1 MIRPSGVARL
11 ALSIAVCCATACI
24 PYGFAGGGLPSHIKT
39 VAVIPFENDTPSPE
53 LQREVYDAL
62 RKGMQSR
69 LGLREAPEAKA
80 DALVKGTIL
89 RYDVDVPISYSADP
103 RQVTSTRRRLQIA
116 VDIQIVDQTTSKVL
130 WERKGLQVE
139 GDYAERAELSGRRE
153 AIEKLINDVIE
164 GAQSQW

>member
-1 MIRPSGVARL
+1 MRRSGIARQATSVAL
-11 ALSIAVCCATACI
+11 LFAIACF

-116 VDIQIVDQTTSKVL
+116 IDIQIVDQTTSKVL
-130 WERKGLQVE
+130 WERKGLQVD
-139 GDYAERAELSGRRE
+139 GDYAERAEVAGRKQ
-153 AIEKLINDVIE
+153 ALEKLINDVVE

>member
-1 MIRPSGVARL
+1 MPRSGITRLITSVAL
-11 ALSIAVCCATACI
+11 LSATACF
-24 PYGFAGGGLPSHIKT
+24 PYGFAGGGLPSHIRT
-39 VAVIPFENDTPSPE
+39 VAVLPFENDTPSAE

-69 LGLREAPEAKA
+69 LGLREAPESKA

-116 VDIQIVDQTTSKVL
+116 IDIQIVDQTTSKVL
-130 WERKGLQVE
+130 WERKGLQVD
-139 GDYAERAELSGRRE
+139 GDYAERAEVAGRKQ
-153 AIEKLINDVIE
+153 ALDKLINDVIE

>member
-1 MIRPSGVARL
+1 MRRSGIARL
-11 ALSIAVCCATACI
+11 SAGLVVLLASACF

-39 VAVIPFENDTPSPE
+39 VAVLPFENDTPSPE

-69 LGLREAPEAKA
+69 LGLREAPEARA

-130 WERKGLQVE
+130 WERKGLQVD
-139 GDYAERAELSGRRE
+139 GDYAERAELAGRRQ
-153 AIEKLINDVIE
+153 ALEKLINDVVE

>member
-1 MIRPSGVARL
+1 MRQSGIARL
-11 ALSIAVCCATACI
+11 TTSVALLVATACF

-53 LQREVYDAL
+53 LQREIYDAL

-69 LGLREAPEAKA
+69 LGLREASEANA

-103 RQVTSTRRRLQIA
+103 RQVTGTRRRLQIA
-116 VDIQIVDQTTSKVL
+116 VDIQIVDQTNSKVL
-130 WERKGLQVE
+130 WEKKGLQVD
-139 GDYAERAELSGRRE
+139 GDYAERAEVAGRKQ
-153 AIEKLINDVIE
+153 ALEKLINDVVE